1 MARQLS
7 LPGMV
12 RTPKD
17 LSTERLLQALPEAA
31 RPVYLEALHRAAQLC
46 KGDTAP
52 APTEPASIACGDG
65 WRLGAARSPR
75 AMRHRHRRAAVAS
88 LRNRQR

>member
-1 MARQLS
+1 MF
-7 LPGMV
+7 

-31 RPVYLEALHRAAQLC
+31 RPVYLEALHRASQLC
-46 KGDTAP
+46 KGAAQP
-52 APTEPASIACGDG
+52 APTEPESVASGDG
-65 WRLGAARSPR
+65 WRLGAARSPQ
-75 AMRHRHRRAAVAS
+75 AMRRRHRRAVVAS